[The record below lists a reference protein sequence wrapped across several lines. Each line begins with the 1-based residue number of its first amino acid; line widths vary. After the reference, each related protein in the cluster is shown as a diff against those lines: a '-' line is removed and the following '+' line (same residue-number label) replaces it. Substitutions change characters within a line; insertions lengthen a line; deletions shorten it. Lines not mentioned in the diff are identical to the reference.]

1 MSAKA
6 GCYAVVAIPD
16 NAIFPFVQ
24 KMVTHIQILPVEHLP
39 QYLQVVRSS
48 PTWDRVISH
57 VCAHIGIC
65 GFGEMVASI
74 PHSLSFCSFQ
84 EAFEGLDLDADEDYD
99 VEQMISDYK
108 KKGGKVKGRN
118 KTHYL
123 S

>member
-1 MSAKA
+1 
-6 GCYAVVAIPD
+6 
-16 NAIFPFVQ
+16 
-24 KMVTHIQILPVEHLP
+24 
-39 QYLQVVRSS
+39 
-48 PTWDRVISH
+48 
-57 VCAHIGIC
+57 
-65 GFGEMVASI
+65 MVASI
-74 PHSLSFCSFQ
+74 PHRLSFCSFK